1 MDIAK
6 MVAQDTIVRIDK
18 NKKFTVFYQE
28 QAVATGEIRSD
39 ETLCGFEDRNNN
51 MFDVVIRMVDGAY
64 KAELAQVFMGLTLDK
79 SASYEISVAAE
90 KADISAQN
98 NSAGPDKKK
107 ESSKGLTDKEIQNII
122 EERINFLQTGKIS
135 GVDFHTGRNLVA
147 SGLAA
152 LVGWFGFVP
161 LLVVWYFNNTFLDAN
176 SVPLFKFLSM
186 DNNGDNMGISILVS
200 LGIVGLALFGVCCLI
215 ALIFTGGLNGPDFTK
230 KYEEECEKT
239 KKLVLEL
246 GKHLQEDVT
255 PEIQKAEI
263 TINALHKENTKLE
276 KALKTKE
283 ENFGRRIKELSARNK
298 ENEKV
303 ALSLMKENDDL
314 RAEQNLLRR
323 QLGNVQEDCK
333 AALRK
338 KENELDEMAHK
349 NNLLRADLE
358 HLRAKNQGE

>member
-6 MVAQDTIVRIDK
+6 IVAQDTIVRIDK

-51 MFDVVIRMVDGAY
+51 MFDVVIRLVDGAY

-79 SASYEISVAAE
+79 SASYEISVAVE

-107 ESSKGLTDKEIQNII
+107 ESSKGLTDKEIQDII
-122 EERINFLQTGKIS
+122 EERANFLQTGEIA
-135 GVDFHTGRNLVA
+135 GVDFHAGRNLVA

-152 LVGWFGFVP
+152 LVGLFGFVP
-161 LLVVWYFNNTFLDAN
+161 LLVVWYFNNTFLGAN

-246 GKHLQEDVT
+246 GKHLQEDIT

-263 TINALHKENTKLE
+263 TINTLQEENTELE
-276 KALKTKE
+276 KALKAKE

-338 KENELDEMAHK
+338 KENELDEMTHK

-358 HLRAKNQGE
+358 HLRARNQGE